1 MALAHLTMIWAPGGP
16 KIMSPLKKWREGSKE
31 EEEEGQCWRDEGK
44 QSRQGGKLI
53 CK

>member
-31 EEEEGQCWRDEGK
+31 EEEEGAMLERRRK
-44 QSRQGGKLI
+44 AK
-53 CK
+53 